1 MDRLQVASRNGKS
14 PEAVLLDSL
23 SAIEGLLRQFREERG
38 WERFHSPKN
47 LGISL
52 AIEVGELLEHFQWRS
67 DKDVMQHIAAER
79 SRIAEEVADVVI
91 YAIQLADV
99 AKIDLGTAIA
109 DKISKNSQKY
119 PRQQQQDVAGSAV
132 GR

>member
-1 MDRLQVASRNGKS
+1 MDRLQLASHNGRS
-14 PEAVLLDSL
+14 SETALRDSL
-23 SAIEGLLRQFREERG
+23 SAIEGQLRQFREERS

-67 DKDVMQHIAAER
+67 DEDVIQHIAAER

-99 AKIDLGTAIA
+99 AKIDLGMAIA
-109 DKISKNSQKY
+109 DKISKNSEKY
-119 PRQQQQDVAGSAV
+119 PPQQEQGIAGSAA
-132 GR
+132 GH